1 MEKVKNIRGYRAT
14 IRKPGTEFRSREDD
28 SQYVNSLKQSESGS
42 IKQTVTSGLDTG
54 ERQAVT
60 SDNSLQKVVVNCPE
74 QQITVKERREKADSV
89 VCRFCSEEQEI
100 RKPVN
105 SFQNGTASQMKD
117 SKEQERTSAGKEL
130 KKQENELAELYEKP
144 CINDIIDAFIEQKIF
159 MCMNG
164 KRLFIKEDGTYASIS
179 ISLEFELMKMKDLL
193 KKNGM
198 KLKFSDYSVIIRHLK
213 TEPEIWVKDLEA
225 DGTGKYDIVFH
236 DGSKLSGVEGEFSD
250 FVVQGQIKN
259 KLKPFTEGILLF
271 VTECCVIEG
280 NARTESTKLF
290 GAYENFMYEYPDFLT
305 AKLNQFVP
313 YLKKI
318 RTAGRIYR

>member
-117 SKEQERTSAGKEL
+117 SKEQERASAGKDL
-130 KKQENELAELYEKP
+130 KKQENP
-144 CINDIIDAFIEQKIF
+144 
-159 MCMNG
+159 
-164 KRLFIKEDGTYASIS
+164 
-179 ISLEFELMKMKDLL
+179 
-193 KKNGM
+193 
-198 KLKFSDYSVIIRHLK
+198 V
-213 TEPEIWVKDLEA
+213 
-225 DGTGKYDIVFH
+225 
-236 DGSKLSGVEGEFSD
+236 
-250 FVVQGQIKN
+250 
-259 KLKPFTEGILLF
+259 
-271 VTECCVIEG
+271 
-280 NARTESTKLF
+280 
-290 GAYENFMYEYPDFLT
+290 
-305 AKLNQFVP
+305 
-313 YLKKI
+313 
-318 RTAGRIYR
+318 

>member
-1 MEKVKNIRGYRAT
+1 
-14 IRKPGTEFRSREDD
+14 
-28 SQYVNSLKQSESGS
+28 
-42 IKQTVTSGLDTG
+42 
-54 ERQAVT
+54 
-60 SDNSLQKVVVNCPE
+60 
-74 QQITVKERREKADSV
+74 
-89 VCRFCSEEQEI
+89 
-100 RKPVN
+100 
-105 SFQNGTASQMKD
+105 
-117 SKEQERTSAGKEL
+117 
-130 KKQENELAELYEKP
+130 
-144 CINDIIDAFIEQKIF
+144 
-159 MCMNG
+159 MNG